1 MADRGRN
8 GLQQARSVSK
18 VYVAERNVAALQFAP
33 FMNINWVGTD
43 WAYEYS
49 RSKLQVHTPQ
59 QYKTAYYDFMF
70 SLFSNGEE
78 LHQAVKNVPSTHYSL
93 QPVPMLRYW
102 FQLA

>member
-1 MADRGRN
+1 MPYEWYAFGN
-8 GLQQARSVSK
+8 FSVKKEMIQVS
-18 VYVAERNVAALQFAP
+18 RNVAALQFAR

-43 WAYEYS
+43 WAYEHS

-70 SLFSNGEE
+70 ILFSNGEE
-78 LHQAVKNVPSTHYSL
+78 QRQAVKNVQSTLYSL

-102 FQLA
+102 L